1 MSFGLEV
8 SLFFRIDLI
17 LLLFL
22 GLELSDV
29 EVVIVF
35 LEPGSNFCPRLHL
48 FLIPSVVVINEVLG
62 SLIISSTHDLRN
74 FFAVP
79 LEFLEPVLF
88 DFTFQIILLA
98 PKAAIVTTIVVLH
111 TFELS
116 IDILKLV
123 RQGFFLLS
131 HIVHHAS
138 ELLLALDS

>member
-8 SLFFRIDLI
+8 SLLYLIDL
-17 LLLFL
+17 LLFLFL

-35 LEPGSNFCPRLHL
+35 LESGSNFCPRLHL
-48 FLIPSVVVINEVLG
+48 FLIPSIVVIDEVLG
-62 SLIISSTHDLRN
+62 SLIISSAHDLRN
-74 FFAVP
+74 LFAIP

-98 PKAAIVTTIVVLH
+98 PKTAVISTIVVLH
-111 TFELS
+111 AFELS
-116 IDILKLV
+116 IDILKLG
-123 RQGFFLLS
+123 RQRFFLLP

-138 ELLLALDS
+138 ELLFALDS